1 MAWIFPLLCAAL
13 LLLRPGI
20 ALDAAGEACRLFA
33 LSVLPGLY
41 PYMILLLLALA
52 HLPPQAPFGALVAL
66 GWGAGSPCGAKICR
80 ARQDL
85 WPPRRLRRLA
95 VCCGT
100 MSPMFLY
107 GTLGRWLHN
116 ETAGLCV
123 LLAVW
128 GGGWLAAQTIRPDPA
143 PPRLAA
149 PPPAPPLTLG
159 MAVEQASIALLTV
172 CGCMVL
178 GNVYSALIPALL
190 PGLPQSVRLG
200 ISCLLEVTCASQS
213 IALLTVCGCM
223 VLGNVYSALIPAL
236 LPGLPQSVRLGISC
250 LLEVTCASQR
260 LVQLPLPLPLRVG
273 LLSGETGFGAL
284 ALLLQ
289 NRALGPHG
297 LWPLRQ
303 QLGFQLL
310 HGLLSALTGYGLA
323 LLLL

>member
-200 ISCLLEVTCASQS
+200 ISCLLEVTCASQ
-213 IALLTVCGCM
+213 
-223 VLGNVYSALIPAL
+223 
-236 LPGLPQSVRLGISC
+236 
-250 LLEVTCASQR
+250 R

>member
-13 LLLRPGI
+13 LLLRPGL

-52 HLPPQAPFGALVAL
+52 QLPPQAPFGALVTL

-128 GGGWLAAQTIRPDPA
+128 AGGWLAAQTIRPDPA

-190 PGLPQSVRLG
+190 PGLPQGV
-200 ISCLLEVTCASQS
+200 Q
-213 IALLTVCGCM
+213 
-223 VLGNVYSALIPAL
+223 
-236 LPGLPQSVRLGISC
+236 LGISC

-260 LVQLPLPLPLRVG
+260 LAQLPLPLPVRVG

-289 NRALGPHG
+289 NRALGPRG
-297 LWPLRQ
+297 LWPLPQ

-310 HGLLSALTGYGLA
+310 HGLLSALAGYGLA

>member
-1 MAWIFPLLCAAL
+1 MVWIFPMLCAAL
-13 LLLRPGI
+13 LLLRPETV
-20 ALDAAGEACRLFA
+20 LDAAGEACRLFA

-52 HLPPQAPFGALVAL
+52 RLPAQAPFGVLVAL

-80 ARQDL
+80 ARQDV
-85 WPPRRLRRLA
+85 WPLRRLRRLA

-107 GTLGRWLHN
+107 GTLGRWLHSG
-116 ETAGLCV
+116 TAGLCV

-128 GGGWLAAQTIRPDPA
+128 AGGWLAAQTLGAGDRV
-143 PPRLAA
+143 PPAA
-149 PPPAPPLTLG
+149 PPSPAPPLSLG
-159 MAVEQASIALLTV
+159 MAVEQASTAMLTV

-190 PGLPQSVRLG
+190 PGLPQGV
-200 ISCLLEVTCASQS
+200 Q
-213 IALLTVCGCM
+213 
-223 VLGNVYSALIPAL
+223 
-236 LPGLPQSVRLGISC
+236 LGISC

-260 LVQLPLPLPLRVG
+260 LAQLPLPLTVRVG

-289 NRALGPHG
+289 NRALGPRG
-297 LWPLRQ
+297 LWPLPQ

-310 HGLLSALTGYGLA
+310 HGILSALTGYGLA

>member
-52 HLPPQAPFGALVAL
+52 HLPAQAPFGALVAL

-116 ETAGLCV
+116 EAAGLCV

-149 PPPAPPLTLG
+149 LPPAPPLTLG
-159 MAVEQASIALLTV
+159 MAVEQA
-172 CGCMVL
+172 
-178 GNVYSALIPALL
+178 
-190 PGLPQSVRLG
+190 
-200 ISCLLEVTCASQS
+200 S